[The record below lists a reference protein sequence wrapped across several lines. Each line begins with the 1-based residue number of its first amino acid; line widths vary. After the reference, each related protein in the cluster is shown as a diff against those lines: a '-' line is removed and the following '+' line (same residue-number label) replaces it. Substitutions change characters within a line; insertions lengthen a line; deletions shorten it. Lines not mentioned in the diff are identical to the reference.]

1 MAISDISNNLKQTQA
16 ILPTVFDNTGSVV
29 GAILDTAEF
38 ELGLMFTVNVADYTD
53 GNYALTLEESN
64 DPNMVGAV
72 QITGDKLIGSLQTIS
87 AAIAAGED
95 IPTVGVIS
103 NLRYVRA
110 TITTVG
116 GVENG
121 STVSVVATQKTEYM
135 PV

>member
-53 GNYALTLEESN
+53 GTYSLTLEESN
-64 DPNMVGAV
+64 DSNMVGAV
-72 QITGDKLIGSLQTIS
+72 QITGDKLIGSLQVIG

-110 TITTVG
+110 TIATVG
-116 GVENG
+116 SVENG
-121 STVSVVATQKTEYM
+121 ATVSVVATQKTEYM